1 MGNLFGNIVQF
12 FNRHLLV
19 YLLVLLSILTFAFF
33 GFKRLQLDE
42 NIYSIFPKGNQFQ
55 KFNEIL
61 KENNLNKQIL
71 FSIDAKD
78 KDIYDVQDQL
88 DSIGNIVEEKTAG
101 FIKEIEVIREDQ
113 EENVLNYFYD
123 NLPALL
129 SDNDYKE
136 ISNRINKD
144 SIASSIALTADKLNS
159 ANSLFL
165 RKILAKDPLGI
176 AWSKLKS
183 FNPQS
188 DSSAMMVEEGIL
200 FTGNREKAIFTGVLD
215 FELDDNLSNEKLNLI
230 LADLKNEINGK
241 NENIDFDYFGT
252 FQIAY
257 ENARQVKED
266 TSITMYVSVGLILL
280 LLIFYYRSLLTPLY
294 FILPALF
301 SAFLGL
307 GVVGYIH
314 PEISAISIATSAVLL
329 GIVLDYSFHFFT
341 HFTHTRELKQTVKE
355 LSFPMLVGSFTT
367 VAAFTALIFTDSV
380 VLQNFGLIALVT
392 LSSAALF
399 TLLLLP
405 SLLHFTKFNPKER
418 KGKERSS
425 KLPKLVT
432 RLGIFAILGFTV
444 LFIFQS
450 NEFKFDGDLNHL
462 SYHSDELIE
471 QEELYTGLNPTEE
484 KKLHL
489 FVSGKT
495 KEEALAKNFELYEGL
510 MNFKSEKGLEE
521 LISVGTYSIPTS
533 ISKER
538 FAKWKSFWGKN
549 GEITVS
555 TIAQEASKFDF
566 STSAFDPFSQWI
578 KNDNV
583 EEQSELVDDLGL
595 SNLIYESNGEWHVIT
610 SVVVNRSLLNDLKS
624 SLKSDPS
631 VYVFDV
637 SEMANTLMMSVQSDF
652 NYLLIFSSLLVFIS
666 LLVIYGRIELALF
679 AFFPMVVSWIWII
692 GISGYLD
699 IQFNFVNIIVATFI
713 FGLGDDFSI
722 FVTDGLI
729 QKYKTNAKS
738 LGAYKAAIV
747 LSGITTIIGT
757 GALYFAKHPAIH
769 SIALISVVG
778 IACIM
783 LVTLI
788 VQPFLFRY
796 FVTNRTA
803 KNKSPMTFFGL
814 LYSVFLFTYFF
825 LGCVVLN
832 VLMGLLLPMPIES
845 SRKRSIMNYCLS
857 KLTKSTLFLG
867 FHIRKEIRN
876 AERLDFS
883 NPSVIVPNH
892 SSFLD
897 ILLMISL
904 NPKIIIMVKKWV
916 YYSPFFGIFIR
927 YCGYLYIAEG
937 AEYNLK
943 HIKRRIH
950 EGYSIVIFPE
960 GTRSLDGEIKRFHKG
975 AFYLAKELNL
985 DIQPILIV
993 GANYVNPKNDI
1004 IIKSGH
1010 LVLNALDRIKNTDAI
1025 YQQPY
1030 NELSK
1035 SVVAIM
1041 RKELV
1046 EARKMENTT
1055 NFLRKRIIYNYLYKG
1070 PILEWYVRIKMRF
1083 ETKNFEFY
1091 DKEIGNRKKI
1101 IDIGCGLGYLGYF
1114 LHYRDETRE
1123 ILGIDYDEEKIA
1135 IAQNGYDKKAQ
1146 LNFETGDVRDIEFE
1160 KSDVIFFN
1168 DVLHYLNPEQQFEV
1182 LSKTVSKLNEN
1193 GLIFIRDGITDDAAR
1208 HALTQKTE
1216 RYSTSI
1222 AKFNKTTNQLFFFSS
1237 EDIFKFA
1244 KENKLECRMIEQSK
1258 KTSNVLF
1265 ILQK

>member
-1 MGNLFGNIVQF
+1 VGNLFGNIVQF
-12 FNRHLLV
+12 FNRHLFV
-19 YLLVLLSILTFAFF
+19 YLLVLVGILTFSFF

-42 NIYSIFPKGNQFQ
+42 NIYSIFPKGDKFQ

-61 KENNLNKQIL
+61 KENNLNKQLL
-71 FSIDAKD
+71 FSIDAKG
-78 KDIYDVQDQL
+78 KDIYDVQNQL
-88 DSIGNIVEEKTAG
+88 DSIGKLVQTKTSG
-101 FIKEIEVIREDQ
+101 FVKEIEVIREDQ
-113 EENVLNYFYD
+113 EENLLNYFYD

-129 SDNDYKE
+129 SEKDYKE
-136 ISNRINKD
+136 ISLRIQKD
-144 SIASSIALTADKLNS
+144 SITTAIAVTADKLNS

-176 AWSKLKS
+176 GWNKLKS

-188 DSSAMMVEEGIL
+188 DSSSMAVEEGVL

-215 FELDDNLSNEKLNLI
+215 FELDDNVSNEKLNLL
-230 LADLKNEINGK
+230 LADLKKEINSK

-266 TSITMYVSVGLILL
+266 TSITMYISIGLILL
-280 LLIFYYRSLLTPLY
+280 LLIFYYRSLLTPIY

-301 SAFLGL
+301 SGFLGL
-307 GVVGYIH
+307 GIVGYIH
-314 PEISAISIATSAVLL
+314 PQISAISIATSAVLL

-341 HFTHTRELKQTVKE
+341 HYTHSRKLAQTVKE

-405 SLLHFTKFNPKER
+405 SLLHFTRFNPKER
-418 KGKERSS
+418 KGKNEPR
-425 KLPKLVT
+425 KLPKLIT

-444 LFIFQS
+444 FFIFQS
-450 NEFKFDGDLNHL
+450 NQFQFDGDLNHL
-462 SYHSDELIE
+462 SYHSQELIE

-495 KEEALAKNFELYEGL
+495 KSEALAKNFELYEGL
-510 MNFKSEKGLEE
+510 TDFKSEKGLEE
-521 LISVGTYSIPTS
+521 LISVGAYSIPIAVS
-533 ISKER
+533 ENR
-538 FAKWKSFWGKN
+538 FEKWKDFWNKN
-549 GEITVS
+549 GTTTVDAIS
-555 TIAQEASKFDF
+555 QEAVKYDF
-566 STSAFDPFSQWI
+566 SPTAFAPFSQWI
-578 KNDNV
+578 Q
-583 EEQSELVDDLGL
+583 EEKAIQKTDLLESLGL
-595 SNLIYESNGEWHVIT
+595 SKLIYESDGEWHVIT
-610 SVVVNRSLLNDLKS
+610 SVVVNRQLLDDLKS
-624 SLKSDPS
+624 TLKTQPE

-637 SEMANTLMMSVQSDF
+637 SEMANTLMMSVQNDF
-652 NYLLIFSSLLVFIS
+652 NYLLLFSSLLVFIS

-679 AFFPMVVSWIWII
+679 SFFPMVVSWIWII
-692 GISGYLD
+692 GISDYLD

-722 FVTDGLI
+722 FVTDGLL
-729 QKYKTNAKS
+729 QKYKTNSNS

-769 SIALISVVG
+769 SIAIISVVG

-783 LVTLI
+783 LVTLV
-788 VQPFLFRY
+788 VQPVLFRY
-796 FVTNRTA
+796 FVTNRIA
-803 KNKSPMTFFGL
+803 KNKAPMTFFGL
-814 LYSVFLFTYFF
+814 LYSIILFSYFF

-832 VLMGLLLPMPIES
+832 ILLGLLLPIPIES

-857 KLTKSTLFLG
+857 KLSKSTLYLG
-867 FHIRKEIRN
+867 FHVRKEIRN

-883 NPSVIVPNH
+883 NPSIITPNH

-904 NPKIIIMVKKWV
+904 HPKIIIMVKKWV
-916 YYSPFFGIFIR
+916 YYSPFFGVFIR

-937 AEYNLK
+937 ADYNLK
-943 HIKRRIH
+943 QIKRRIN

-975 AFYLAKELNL
+975 AFYLAKEMNL

-1010 LVLNALDRIKNTDAI
+1010 LVLNVLDRIKNTDEI
-1025 YQQPY
+1025 YQKPY
-1030 NELSK
+1030 SELSK
-1035 SVVAIM
+1035 TVVAIM
-1041 RKELV
+1041 RKEIV
-1046 EARKMENTT
+1046 EARKIENTT
-1055 NFLRKRIIYNYLYKG
+1055 NFLRKRIIYNYIYKG

-1091 DKEIGNRKKI
+1091 DTQIGNRKNI
-1101 IDIGCGLGYLGYF
+1101 VDIGCGLGYLGYF

-1135 IAQNGYDKKAQ
+1135 IAQNGFDKKSQ
-1146 LNFETGDVRDIEFE
+1146 LNFKTGDVRNIEIE
-1160 KSDVIFFN
+1160 NTDVVFFN
-1168 DVLHYLNPEQQFEV
+1168 DVLHYLTAEEQLDV
-1182 LSKTVSKLNEN
+1182 LDKTVEKLNDN
-1193 GLIFIRDGITDDAAR
+1193 GLIFIRDGITDYADR
-1208 HALTQKTE
+1208 HVFTEKTE
-1216 RYSTSI
+1216 KYSTSI
-1222 AKFNKTTNQLFFFSS
+1222 AKFNKTTNQLSFFSS

-1244 KENKLECRMIEQSK
+1244 EKNHLKCQMIEQSK

>member
-12 FNRHLLV
+12 FSRHLFV
-19 YLLVLLSILTFAFF
+19 YLLVLLGVLTFAFF

-42 NIYSIFPKGNQFQ
+42 NIYSVFPKGDQFQ

-71 FSIDAKD
+71 FSINSKD
-78 KDIYDVQDQL
+78 KDVYDLYDQL
-88 DSIGNIVEEKTAG
+88 DTIGKLVERKTFG
-101 FIKEIEVIREDQ
+101 FVTQIEVIREDR
-113 EENVLNYFYD
+113 EESVLNYFYG

-129 SDNDYKE
+129 SDKDYEVISDKIKKE
-136 ISNRINKD
+136 AITNSM
-144 SIASSIALTADKLNS
+144 ASTADKLNS

-176 AWSKLKS
+176 GWDKLKS

-188 DSSAMMVEEGIL
+188 DDKAITVEEGIL

-215 FELDDNLSNEKLNLI
+215 FELDDNLSNEKLNL
-230 LADLKNEINGK
+230 LLVDLKKEINSK
-241 NENIDFDYFGT
+241 YKDIDFDYFGT

-266 TSITMYVSVGLILL
+266 TSVTMYVSIGLILL
-280 LLIFYYRSLLTPLY
+280 LLILYYRSILTPIY

-301 SAFLGL
+301 SGFLGL
-307 GVVGYIH
+307 GIVGYIH

-341 HFTHTRELKQTVKE
+341 HYTHTRELKQTVRE

-392 LSSAALF
+392 LSSAVFF

-405 SLLHFTKFNPKER
+405 SLLHFTRFRPKER
-418 KGKERSS
+418 KKKNGTRKF
-425 KLPKLVT
+425 PKLIA
-432 RLGIFAILGFTV
+432 RLAIFVIIGFTV

-450 NEFKFDGDLNHL
+450 NQFQFDGDLNNL
-462 SYHSDELIE
+462 SYHSQELIE
-471 QEELYTGLNPTEE
+471 QEEMYTGINPTEE
-484 KKLHL
+484 KKIHL
-489 FVSGKT
+489 FVSGST
-495 KEEALAKNFELYEGL
+495 KSEVLEKNFELYEGL

-521 LISVGTYSIPTS
+521 LISVGAYTIPES
-533 ISKER
+533 ISKNR
-538 FAKWKSFWGKN
+538 FAKWNSFWDEN
-549 GEITVS
+549 GTKTIEEIE
-555 TIAQEASKFDF
+555 QEATKYDF
-566 STSAFDPFSQWI
+566 SPTAFNPFSKWI
-578 KNDNV
+578 QQDKAT
-583 EEQSELVDDLGL
+583 EEPELLNDLGL
-595 SNLIYESNGEWHVIT
+595 SKLIYESDGEWHVIT
-610 SVVVNRSLLNDLKS
+610 SVVVKRELLNDLRF
-624 SLKSDPS
+624 SLNSYPE

-637 SEMANTLMMSVQSDF
+637 SEMANTLMMSVQNDF

-679 AFFPMVVSWIWII
+679 SFFPMVVSWIWII

-699 IQFNFVNIIVATFI
+699 LQFNFVNIIVATFI

-722 FVTDGLI
+722 FVTDGLL

-783 LVTLI
+783 LVTLV
-788 VQPFLFRY
+788 VQPVLFRY
-796 FVTNRTA
+796 FVTNRTE
-803 KNKSPMTFFGL
+803 KKRSPMTFFGL
-814 LYSVFLFTYFF
+814 LFSIILFTYFF

-832 VLMGLLLPMPIES
+832 ILLGLLLPMPIES

-857 KLTKSTLFLG
+857 KLSKSTLYLG
-867 FHIRKEIRN
+867 FHVKKEIRN

-883 NPSVIVPNH
+883 KPSIIVPNH

-897 ILLMISL
+897 ILLMISM
-904 NPKIIIMVKKWV
+904 NPKTIIMVKKWV
-916 YYSPFFGIFIR
+916 YYSPFFGVFIR

-937 AEYNLK
+937 AEYNLNQ
-943 HIKRRIH
+943 IKRRIF

-960 GTRSLDGEIKRFHKG
+960 GTRSVDGEIKRFHKG
-975 AFYLAKELNL
+975 AFYLAKQMNL
-985 DIQPILIV
+985 DIQPVLIV
-993 GANYVNPKNDI
+993 GANYVNPKNDL

-1010 LVLNALDRIKNTDAI
+1010 LVINALDRIKSTDEI
-1025 YQQPY
+1025 YQQTY
-1030 NELSK
+1030 RELSK
-1035 SVVAIM
+1035 TVVSIM

-1046 EARKMENTT
+1046 EARKAENTT
-1055 NFLRKRIIYNYLYKG
+1055 DFLRKRIIYNYIYKG
-1070 PILEWYVRIKMRF
+1070 PVLEWYVRIKMRF
-1083 ETKNFEFY
+1083 ESKNFEFY
-1091 DKEIGNRKKI
+1091 DQQIGDRKKI
-1101 IDIGCGLGYLGYF
+1101 VDVGCGLGYLGYY
-1114 LHYRDETRE
+1114 LHYRDESRE
-1123 ILGIDYDEEKIA
+1123 IVGIDYDEEKIA
-1135 IAQNGYDKKAQ
+1135 VAQNGYDKKEQ
-1146 LNFETGDVRDIEFE
+1146 LTFEKGDVRNIEIE
-1160 KSDVIFFN
+1160 NSDVVFFN
-1168 DVLHYLNPEQQFEV
+1168 DVLHYLSTEEQFEV
-1182 LSKTVSKLNEN
+1182 LQRTVEKLNDN
-1193 GLIFIRDGITDDAAR
+1193 GLIFIRDGITDNPDL
-1208 HALTQKTE
+1208 HAVTQRTE
-1216 RYSTSI
+1216 KYSTSI
-1222 AKFNKTTNQLFFFSS
+1222 AKFNKTTNQLTFFSS
-1237 EDIFKFA
+1237 VDIFKFA
-1244 KENKLECRMIEQSK
+1244 EENQLKCQMVEQSK

-1265 ILQK
+1265 ILEK

>member
-1 MGNLFGNIVQF
+1 MG
-12 FNRHLLV
+12 
-19 YLLVLLSILTFAFF
+19 ILTFAFF

-42 NIYSIFPKGNQFQ
+42 NIYSIFPKGDQFQ

-61 KENNLNKQIL
+61 KENNLNKQVL
-71 FSIDAKD
+71 FSIETKD
-78 KDIYDVQDQL
+78 KDIYDVQEQL
-88 DSIGNIVEEKTAG
+88 DSIGNLVKEKTAG
-101 FIKEIEVIREDQ
+101 LVKEIEVIREDQ
-113 EENVLNYFYD
+113 EENVLNYFYN

-129 SDNDYKE
+129 SDSDYKE
-136 ISNRINKD
+136 ISNRIQKD
-144 SIASSIALTADKLNS
+144 SITASIALTADKLNS

-176 AWSKLKS
+176 SWNKLKS

-188 DSSAMMVEEGIL
+188 DSSSFVVEEGIL

-215 FELDDNLSNEKLNLI
+215 FELDDNLSNERLNLLLVDI
-230 LADLKNEINGK
+230 KKEINSK
-241 NENIDFDYFGT
+241 NSNIVFDYFGT

-280 LLIFYYRSLLTPLY
+280 LLIFYYRSILTPIY

-329 GIVLDYSFHFFT
+329 GIILDYSFHFFT
-341 HFTHTRELKQTVKE
+341 HYAHTRALKQTVKE
-355 LSFPMLVGSFTT
+355 LSAPMLIGSFTT

-405 SLLHFTKFNPKER
+405 SLLHFTRFNPKEK
-418 KGKERSS
+418 KGNRSS
-425 KLPKLVT
+425 LKLPKLFT
-432 RLGIFAILGFTV
+432 RLAIFAILGFTV
-444 LFIFQS
+444 LSIFQS
-450 NEFKFDGDLNHL
+450 NQLQFDGDLNHL
-462 SYHSDELIE
+462 SYHSEELIE
-471 QEELYTGLNPTEE
+471 QEELYTGLNPKEE
-484 KKLHL
+484 KKLYL
-489 FVSGKT
+489 FVSGES
-495 KEEALAKNFELYEGL
+495 KEEALTKNFELYEGL
-510 MNFKSEKGLEE
+510 MDFKLENELEE
-521 LISVGTYSIPTS
+521 LISVGAYNIPAS
-533 ISKER
+533 VSKER
-538 FAKWKSFWGKN
+538 FEKWKAFWSKN
-549 GEITVS
+549 GDA
-555 TIAQEASKFDF
+555 TIASIAEEGAKYDF
-566 STSAFDPFSQWI
+566 STNAFNPFADWI
-578 KNDNV
+578 TKNKIQEN
-583 EEQSELVDDLGL
+583 SSLTNDLGL
-595 SNLIYESNGEWHVIT
+595 SKLIYEINGEWHVIT
-610 SVVVNRSLLNDLKS
+610 SIVVNRALLDDLKY
-624 SLKSDPS
+624 SLKSFPA
-631 VYVFDV
+631 VYVFDI

-652 NYLLIFSSLLVFIS
+652 NYLLIFSSLLVFVS

-679 AFFPMVVSWIWII
+679 AFFPMAVSWIWIL
-692 GISGYLD
+692 GISSYLD
-699 IQFNFVNIIVATFI
+699 LQFNFVNIIVATFI

-722 FVTDGLI
+722 FVTDGLV
-729 QKYKTNAKS
+729 QKYKTNANS

-783 LVTLI
+783 LVTLFL
-788 VQPFLFRY
+788 QPYLFRY

-803 KNKSPMTFFGL
+803 KKKSPMTFFGL
-814 LYSVFLFTYFF
+814 LYSIILFTYFF

-832 VLMGLLLPMPIES
+832 VLLGLLLPMPIES

-857 KLTKSTLFLG
+857 KLSKSTLYLG
-867 FHIRKEIRN
+867 FHVKKEIRN
-876 AERLDFS
+876 IDRLDFS

-916 YYSPFFGIFIR
+916 YYSPFFGVFIR

-975 AFYLAKELNL
+975 AFYLAKEMNL

-1010 LVLNALDRIKNTDAI
+1010 LVLNVMDRIRNSDEL
-1025 YQQPY
+1025 YQKQY

-1035 SVVAIM
+1035 SVVALM
-1041 RKELV
+1041 RKELII
-1046 EARKMENTT
+1046 ARRAENTT
-1055 NFLRKRIIYNYLYKG
+1055 DFLRKRIIYNYVYKG
-1070 PILEWYVRIKMRF
+1070 PILEWYVRIKMYF
-1083 ETKNFEFY
+1083 EAKNFEFY
-1091 DKEIGNRKKI
+1091 DAQIGNRRKI
-1101 IDIGCGLGYLGYF
+1101 VDIGCGLGYLGYF
-1114 LHYRDETRE
+1114 LHYRDESRD

-1135 IAQNGYDKKAQ
+1135 IAQNGYDKKEH
-1146 LNFETGDVRDIEFE
+1146 LNFETGDVRNIEIDR
-1160 KSDVIFFN
+1160 SDVVFFN
-1168 DVLHYLNPEQQFEV
+1168 DVLHYLNPEEQFEL
-1182 LSKTVSKLNEN
+1182 LSKTANKLNEN
-1193 GLIFIRDGITDDAAR
+1193 GLIFIRDGITDNPER
-1208 HALTQKTE
+1208 HMLTQRTE
-1216 RYSTSI
+1216 KYSTSI

-1244 KENKLECRMIEQSK
+1244 KENKLKCQMIEQSK